1 MKKYNALYY
10 LLFILLVMGAFA
22 AMAQNGYG
30 MTIMGGV
37 SVVFAGVFLAE
48 SISVLRKEG
57 PLHVNRLA
65 EAACL
70 FVIAAI
76 FGLRVFYIHFSYV
89 EWLFGVA
96 AMLLA
101 LLYLRK
107 MISRYRYYI
116 GKNRSMALLVLVFH
130 LSIILFLVSLFMVPI
145 AAGTSEILGIAAF
158 ILLLVF
164 LAGALFKREL
174 QVEGENMTAFGMVRG
189 LKDHSIIIVS
199 LFVLFSLYV
208 GLNRIGLLPGIYSD
222 EFPRAYFDLVDKATS
237 GREKRWMGDTVMKTS
252 RTVMTASWSTSKN
265 GMQKNKRKLIVKI
278 QGQPAWQL
286 YMIKMLFLARK
297 LFFAKKNQVINPV
310 HSLVIYKKIMP
321 SVLP

>member
-30 MTIMGGV
+30 MTIMSGV
-37 SVVFAGVFLAE
+37 SVVFALVFLAE
-48 SISVLRKEG
+48 GIGVLRKES
-57 PLHVNRLA
+57 PVQVFRLA

-76 FGLRVFYIHFSYV
+76 FGLRVFYIHFPYV
-89 EWLFGVA
+89 EWLFGVSA
-96 AMLLA
+96 LLLA

-145 AAGTSEILGIAAF
+145 AAGTSEMLGIAAL

-174 QVEGENMTAFGMVRG
+174 QVEGENMSAFGMVRG

-199 LFVLFSLYV
+199 LFVLFSLYM

-237 GREKRWMGDTVMKTS
+237 GREKKVDGRYRYEDFKDS
-252 RTVMTASWSTSKN
+252 YDR
-265 GMQKNKRKLIVKI
+265 
-278 QGQPAWQL
+278 
-286 YMIKMLFLARK
+286 FLEHQQQRD
-297 LFFAKKNQVINPV
+297 AKK
-310 HSLVIYKKIMP
+310 
-321 SVLP
+321 